1 MGFYIDLSQI
11 SLDEYQRKLTTGYL
25 LPSQQ
30 ILKENIDTRFR
41 VLHEYHINNMH
52 QLQQTLKT
60 KAKVTAFATT
70 TSIPIDY
77 LTILR
82 REVNSY
88 HPQPRKIRDFPS
100 LSEHLKTRLHE
111 IGIKTTKDLFE
122 RVATKTERTKLQQEL
137 EIIDN
142 EVLELAKL
150 TDVSRLRYVN
160 QTFATLLV
168 NSRYDTVEKISQADH
183 QALFEHLQ
191 HINEDKRFFKGRFG
205 LQDMKSF
212 IIDTALVRDYAS
224 TIEY

>member
-11 SLDEYQRKLTTGYL
+11 TLGEYKRKLTTGYL

-30 ILKENIDTRFR
+30 ILKESIDTRFR
-41 VLHEYHINNMH
+41 VLHEHHINNMH

-60 KAKVTAFATT
+60 KAKVTAFAAK
-70 TSIPIDY
+70 TSIPINY
-77 LTILR
+77 LIILR

-100 LSEHLKTRLHE
+100 LREHLKTRLHE

-122 RVATKTERTKLQQEL
+122 RVATKTERSKLQQEL
-137 EIIDN
+137 NITDN
-142 EVLELAKL
+142 EALELAKL

-168 NSRYDTVEKISQADH
+168 HSKYDTVDKISQADH
-183 QALFEHLQ
+183 RELFDHLQ
-191 HINEDKRFFKGRFG
+191 HINENKRFFKGRFG

-212 IIDTALVRDYAS
+212 ITDTALVRDYAS
-224 TIEY
+224 KIEY